1 LSLIKDY
8 FVWTQ
13 CQLIRVCLIAMSMS
27 LLSACDNSSLNN
39 PYPYKDV
46 NANILYSSF
55 SERPK
60 RLDPIKSY
68 VENEYAFI
76 GQIYEP
82 PLQYHYLKRPYEL
95 IPLTTSKMPEV
106 LFFDKNGKR
115 LAKNVAVKDI
125 AFSQFNISIKKGIQ
139 FQPHP
144 GFAKDENGG
153 YLYHELSEEQFENI
167 SSLGDFKKV
176 ASRELT
182 ASDYVYQIKRFS
194 HPKINSPIYG
204 LMQKYIVD
212 LDVYSKKLKKIYK
225 KQLEINQNNHYLDLN
240 QHDFAGVKVVDRYN
254 YQITLNGVYPQLMYW
269 LAMPFFAPVP
279 YEVDKFYSQ
288 PSMKKRNISFDWFPV
303 GTGPYMLTKNDPNSQ
318 LVLERNP
325 NFRGIKY
332 PTEGTE
338 QDRLNGLLDDAGK
351 TMPFIDKAVYSLEKE
366 SIPRWSKF
374 LQGYYDTSGISSDS
388 FDQAVQFS
396 ALGDASLTT
405 TMLDKGIKLS
415 TTTNSSTS
423 YMGFNMLDEV
433 VGGSSDRA
441 RYLRQAIS
449 IAFDYE
455 EFISIFLNGRG
466 IPAQGA
472 IPPGIFGYQE
482 GEKGINPVVYKWG
495 NGEPVR
501 RDLSEAKALLKKAGY
516 ENGIDKKTNK
526 PLLIYFDTTGG
537 GAESTSLFNFLRK
550 QFKKLNLSLIIR
562 ATDFNRFQDKM
573 RKGNAQLFMWGWN
586 ADYPDPENFLFLF
599 YGPNGKVKGHGEN
612 AGNYEN
618 KEFDRLFEQMETMPN
633 SPERL
638 VLIEKMLTILRND
651 APWLWGYHQQRFA
664 LFHKWYFNVKPNL
677 MAQNTLMYKRIDASQ
692 RAASR
697 AQWNT
702 PVFWPII
709 AFVFILILFIFPAW
723 KMYTSKEKFS
733 HKEEKV

>member
-1 LSLIKDY
+1 MSLIKDY